1 MKRAVL
7 FCLSLL
13 VVIFLFSCEILPE
26 SVIVHA
32 EAEDALNSSAE
43 TAEITGITLNN
54 TWNEING
61 SIASSTDYD
70 YYRVDVAP
78 GKTGIELRVYYNGE
92 KLKGVLGINW
102 FPMGFNAYN
111 SNGELIKYFSYQG
124 AVESQDLSDLADL
137 SYLVF
142 YVRGNEDYPSGEYV
156 IKIF

>member
-13 VVIFLFSCEILPE
+13 IVIFLFSCEILPE

-32 EAEDALNSSAE
+32 EEEDALNSSAE
-43 TAEITGITLNN
+43 TAEVTGITLNN

-70 YYRVDVAP
+70 YYRVEVAP

-92 KLKGVLGINW
+92 KLEGFLGINW
-102 FPMGFNAYN
+102 FPMGFNACD
-111 SNGELIKYFSYQG
+111 SSGEIIKYFTSG
-124 AVESQDLSDLADL
+124 SG
-137 SYLVF
+137 
-142 YVRGNEDYPSGEYV
+142 GNPG
-156 IKIF
+156 FL